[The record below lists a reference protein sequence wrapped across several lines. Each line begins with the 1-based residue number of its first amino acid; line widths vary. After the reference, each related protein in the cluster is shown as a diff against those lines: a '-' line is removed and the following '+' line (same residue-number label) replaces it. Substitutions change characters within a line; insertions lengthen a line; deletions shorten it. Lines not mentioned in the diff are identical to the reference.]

1 MALLHP
7 HELIP
12 NLGTLDRLLSEKTND
27 PERMMAIERQTEL
40 VPYHLRG
47 AAFAL
52 DQLESARIEAVNVLE
67 KYPGILAGAQVVLTT
82 EIDPVAFALDAYLFH
97 ARRTLDA
104 VLTYLGRC
112 PANLG
117 LPASMNDLVTG
128 LKKNVSYKLDAELTI
143 TILRY
148 WDDVGARLK
157 GYRDQASHRAII
169 LSNCVAF
176 RTPNGASAMRMLLP
190 DDYDET
196 KPSEIGYK
204 PGVPLM
210 AFALSSFGKTVRFV
224 NDLVERMID
233 LMATE
238 PNSRKSGTVS
248 ILMRGGGMS
257 MGGSITGEPVPF
269 PETVSNVAKK
279 ATTR

>member
-7 HELIP
+7 HELVP
-12 NLGTLDRLLSEKTND
+12 NLGTLDRLLSEKTNN
-27 PERMMAIERQTEL
+27 PERMVAIERQTEL

-52 DQLESARIEAVNVLE
+52 GQLESARSEAVKVLD
-67 KYPGILAGAQVVLTT
+67 KFPGTSAGAQVVLTT

-128 LKKNVSYKLDAELTI
+128 LKKNVSYKLDAELAT
-143 TILRY
+143 TILGY
-148 WDDVGARLK
+148 WGDVGARVK

-176 RTPNGASAMRMLLP
+176 RTPSGVSGLRILLP
-190 DDYDET
+190 DDHDET

-210 AFALSSFGKTVRFV
+210 AFALSSFEKTVRFV

-233 LMATE
+233 LMATD
-238 PNSRKSGTVS
+238 PNSRKSGVVS
-248 ILMRGGGMS
+248 MLMRGGGIS
-257 MGGSITGEPVPF
+257 IGGTITGEPVPF
-269 PETVSNVAKK
+269 PETVSSVAKK